1 VSEPQTLAAALNKAH
16 FEAMDRDS
24 DVVLLGEDIGVNGG
38 VFRVTDGLLDEF
50 GPDRVMDTPIAEA
63 GIIGATV
70 GMSTTGLKP
79 VAELQF
85 SGFIYPGM
93 DQIISHLSRY
103 RTRTRGEHHCPVVLR
118 APYTGGIE
126 APEHHSESMEAI
138 FCHVPGLKVMTPAS
152 PSDARNMLHGAIQD
166 PDPVV
171 FLEPKQI
178 YRSVKEELPEE
189 PSPIEPGSARVVR
202 EGDDLTIISWGAMLR
217 MTDRLLKKIEGPPS
231 TELIDLRSLS
241 PIDRETIVTSAK
253 KTGRV
258 IVVQEAPRTCGLASE
273 ITAILNERALL
284 HLKAPVK
291 RVTGFDTV
299 MPLGRMEDEYLP
311 GELRVKRAMETTLT
325 F

>member
-1 VSEPQTLAAALNKAH
+1 MSNPETIASGLNQAH
-16 FEAMDRDS
+16 FEVLENDE
-24 DVVLLGEDIGVNGG
+24 DVVVLGEDVAVNGG
-38 VFRVTDGLLDEF
+38 VFRITEGLLEQF
-50 GPDRVMDTPIAEA
+50 GEDRIMDTPIAEA

-70 GMSTTGLKP
+70 GMSTMGLKP
-79 VAELQF
+79 IAEIQF

-93 DQIISHLSRY
+93 DQIVSHLSRY
-103 RTRTRGEHHCPVVLR
+103 RTRSRGEHNCPVVIR

-126 APEHHSESMEAI
+126 APEHHSESMEAL
-138 FCHVPGLKVMTPAS
+138 FCHIPGLKVVTPAS
-152 PSDARNMLHGAIQD
+152 PSDARNLLHGAVRD

-178 YRSVKEELPEE
+178 YRSVKEELPED
-189 PSPIEPGSARVVR
+189 PTPIAPGKAGVVR
-202 EGDDLTIISWGAMLR
+202 EGEDLTIISWGAMLR

-241 PIDRETIVTSAK
+241 PIDRETIVKSAK

-273 ITAILNERALL
+273 ITTILNERALL
-284 HLKAPVK
+284 HLKAPVN

-299 MPLGRMEDEYLP
+299 MPLGRLEDDYLP
-311 GELRVKRAMETTLT
+311 GELRVKQAMESTLT